1 VTKELGKARALTG
14 ILAAQSA
21 EMRAKG
27 AALIQQADRLL
38 CESWNERMWS
48 DGEPIDPS
56 PTIDQAING
65 GFPCWKSSVHGARRR
80 TTSIWQL
87 LSTRRPPS
95 CTILQAVCAAAS
107 APRTGGVRR
116 RPCSNLIGSCFT
128 PEWRSRLRSQQES
141 LTLAYSN
148 HERTPKVQTATAYL
162 ETLNPEQRR
171 AVEHGP
177 AGGLASP
184 PLLVIAGAGS
194 GKTNTLAHRVAH
206 LIVQGADPR
215 RILLMTFSRRAASEM
230 TKRVER
236 IARKV
241 LGDNAGIMTDALTW
255 AGTYHGIGARLLREY
270 AEQIGL
276 DPAFTIHDREDS
288 ADLMNLVRH
297 EKGFSKTESRFPTK
311 GACLSI
317 YSRCVNAEMPIEQ
330 VIGTSYP
337 WCAGWAAELK
347 ELFAAYVEA
356 KQKQNVLDY
365 DDLLLYW
372 AQMVGDAGFA
382 DDIGG
387 RFDHVLVDEYQD
399 TNRLQS
405 SILLALKPGGR
416 GLTVVGDDAQSI
428 YSFRAATVR
437 NILDFPN
444 QFSPPANII
453 TLDRNYRSTQT
464 ILAAANGV
472 ISLSKER
479 FTKNLWTERTSG
491 AKPQLVTVRDEAD
504 QARFIVE
511 RILEN
516 RESGTL
522 LKEQAVLF
530 RTSSHSGPLEIELT
544 RRNIPFVKFGG
555 LKFLDAAHIKDMLA
569 LLRFVENPRD
579 RVAGFRLLH
588 LLPGIGSATAQR
600 VLDHM
605 AEAADPITAL
615 AGIPTPPRTG
625 DDWKGFVETLGNLR
639 YSEWPVD
646 LERARLWYEPHLDR
660 IHEDAETRRADLLQ
674 LEQIASGY
682 PSRERFL
689 TELTL
694 DPPDATS
701 DQAGVPLLDEDYL
714 ILSTIHS
721 AKGQEWKSVYLLNV
735 VDGCMP
741 SDLGAGTSAEIEE
754 ERRLLY
760 VAMTRAKDD
769 LHLVVPQRFFVHGQ
783 HAQGDRHLYASRTR
797 FIPEKLLGLFERTA
811 WPFVPAGTG
820 ARTAGPGPRVDIG
833 ARMRG
838 MWR

>member
-1 VTKELGKARALTG
+1 MLTT
-14 ILAAQSA
+14 A
-21 EMRAKG
+21 
-27 AALIQQADRLL
+27 
-38 CESWNERMWS
+38 
-48 DGEPIDPS
+48 
-56 PTIDQAING
+56 
-65 GFPCWKSSVHGARRR
+65 SV
-80 TTSIWQL
+80 S
-87 LSTRRPPS
+87 
-95 CTILQAVCAAAS
+95 
-107 APRTGGVRR
+107 
-116 RPCSNLIGSCFT
+116 
-128 PEWRSRLRSQQES
+128 
-141 LTLAYSN
+141 
-148 HERTPKVQTATAYL
+148 YL
-162 ETLNPEQRR
+162 DTLNPEQRR
-171 AVEHGP
+171 AVEHGVSLDGHVG
-177 AGGLASP
+177 A

-206 LIVQGADPR
+206 LIVSGADPR
-215 RILLMTFSRRAASEM
+215 RILLMTFSRRAAAEM
-230 TKRVER
+230 AKRVER

-241 LGDNAGIMTDALTW
+241 LGANAGIMTDALTW
-255 AGTYHGIGARLLREY
+255 AGTFHGIGARLLREH
-270 AEQIGL
+270 ADQIGL
-276 DPAFTIHDREDS
+276 DPSFTIHDREDS

-297 EKGFSKTESRFPTK
+297 DRGFSKTESRFPTK
-311 GACLSI
+311 GTCLSI
-317 YSRCVNAEMPIEQ
+317 YSRCINAETEIEQ
-330 VIGTSYP
+330 VLGASFP
-337 WCAGWAAELK
+337 WCSGWASELK
-347 ELFAAYVEA
+347 DLFAAYVEA

-372 AQMVGDAGFA
+372 AQMMSDPRIA
-382 DDIGG
+382 DEVGG

-405 SILLALKPGGR
+405 SVLLALKPAGR

-437 NILDFPN
+437 NILDFPE
-444 QFSPPANII
+444 QFSPKAEIV
-453 TLDRNYRSTQT
+453 TLDRNYRSTQP

-472 ISLSKER
+472 IDLARER
-479 FTKNLWTERTSG
+479 FTKNLWTERTSA
-491 AKPQLVTVRDEAD
+491 AKPRLVAVHDEAD
-504 QARFIVE
+504 QASYIVE

-516 RESGTL
+516 REEGSL
-522 LKEQAVLF
+522 LKHQAVLF

-555 LKFLDAAHIKDMLA
+555 LKLLDAAHIKDVLA

-579 RVAGFRLLH
+579 RVAGFRVMH
-588 LLPGIGSATAQR
+588 LLPGIGPASAQR
-600 VLDHM
+600 VLDRM
-605 AEAADPITAL
+605 AEAADPIGAL
-615 AGIPTPPRTG
+615 RALPSPPRAG
-625 DDWKGFVETLGNLR
+625 DDWTAFVAAVGNLR
-639 YSEWPVD
+639 YSEWPAD

-660 IHEDAETRRADLLQ
+660 IHEDAETRRADLIQ

-721 AKGQEWKSVYLLNV
+721 AKGQEWKSVFLLNM

-741 SDLGAGTSAEIEE
+741 SDLGAGTSAELEE

-769 LHLVVPQRFFVHGQ
+769 LHLVVPQRFFTHGQ
-783 HAQGDRHLYASRTR
+783 HSQGDRHVYASRTR
-797 FIPEKLLGLFERTA
+797 FIPEKLLGLFERTN
-811 WPFVPAGTG
+811 WPLTAAGAA
-820 ARTAGPGPRVDIG
+820 ARSASQGPRIDIG